1 MPKLRIQPHGR
12 LQEWVAHEKGYFRE
26 LGLDYEFGFVPPP
39 APAEPKSEIKIGAF
53 ELFREGLGSKGGV
66 ECDISSACHWAVNQ
80 ASAVQ
85 IGRMWGHAYSIVPSG
100 IYVPPESSIR
110 RPEDM
115 ASAEIA
121 VGYHSG
127 SHFTAIQ
134 GLEAFLPTEA
144 IRLRFVGRPLARLE
158 AALAREVPA
167 VSAWG
172 TSGYVLE
179 QHDFR
184 RILDTTFMVRFLFPK
199 DVDESDIEKFLEGL
213 KRAQMDIDLTPEK
226 YKHYYQRELPDR
238 ILGSIDVRRFGV
250 GERIVF
256 LPYTKEMYEA
266 TRRWMEERKLFDDD
280 SQVVSYE
287 LAVRI

>member
-1 MPKLRIQPHGR
+1 MAKLRIQPHGR

-26 LGLDYEFGFVPPP
+26 LGLDYEFRFVPKAPP
-39 APAEPKSEIKIGAF
+39 AAPGSEVKIGAF
-53 ELFREGLGSKGGV
+53 ELFKEGLGAKGGV

-80 ASAVQ
+80 ASSVQ

-100 IYVPPESSIR
+100 IYVPPESSAR
-110 RPEDM
+110 RPEEL
-115 ASAEIA
+115 AGVEIGA
-121 VGYHSG
+121 GYHSG

-134 GLEAFLPTEA
+134 GLEVFLPPEA

-179 QHDFR
+179 QHEFR
-184 RILDTTFMVRFLFPK
+184 RIVDTTFMVGFLFPR
-199 DVDESDIEKFLEGL
+199 DVDESDIEKFLEGM
-213 KRAQMDIDLTPEK
+213 KRAQMDIDLAPEK
-226 YKHYYQRELPDR
+226 YKHYYERELPES
-238 ILGSIDVRRFGV
+238 ILRTVDVRRFGV

-256 LPYTKEMYEA
+256 LPYTKEMYEE

-280 SQVVSYE
+280 SGVVSYDI
-287 LAVRI
+287 AVRL